1 MNFKNV
7 KIGVRLAIPG
17 GFFLLALLVVGY
29 QGWSAIGL
37 IRASNAESLQR
48 SVDLTQAVDTARGA
62 QVEFKIQ
69 VQEWKNSH
77 ILDANP
83 CANTPTAS
91 LASSQ
96 RGLCQVRAAATRTR
110 RLGIVPTPIT
120 RATLS

>member
-7 KIGVRLAIPG
+7 KIGVRLAILG

-29 QGWSAIGL
+29 HGWSAIGL

-69 VQEWKNSH
+69 VQEWKN
-77 ILDANP
+77 ILV
-83 CANTPTAS
+83 
-91 LASSQ
+91 
-96 RGLCQVRAAATRTR
+96 RGHDPAQLDKYSKA
-110 RLGIVPTPIT
+110 
-120 RATLS
+120 